1 MIIFKTIRYKNFLS
15 TGNTFTEI
23 DLTRN
28 KSTLVIGQNGAGK
41 STMLDALAFALF
53 GKPHRNISKSQ
64 LVNSINQKNCLVEVE
79 FTIGSSKFKIC
90 RGIKPGI
97 FEIWKN
103 GAMMNQSSHVKEY
116 QKILETNILKINH
129 KSFHQVVVLGSSSFI
144 PFMQLQ
150 QGNRRDVIEEL
161 LDIGVFSKMN
171 QILREQINSIK
182 DNLKEYQYQIDLTK
196 NKIDTQQ
203 KYIQDVKTLTDQN
216 VSAKEASIKE
226 SEKEIGTLLEENT
239 ELSAKVENQ
248 QVPIEE
254 KISGLHDK
262 KQSLLSYNA
271 TFKQQM
277 GQITKDAKFYED
289 NESCPT
295 CSQDISSDLR
305 EEKLNESRDKAKEL
319 KSAMDKL
326 ATESNALEQA
336 LSSANNTLSEIRE
349 WQSTIH
355 TNNKEIGRLQGQI
368 RDLKADLE
376 NNVTADLNQ
385 ANAELVE
392 IKDKLSTLQNDKLK
406 TNEEYQYNLAISEM
420 LKDTG
425 IKTKIIKQYIPVIN
439 TLVNQYLQVLDFFVH
454 FDLNE
459 EFKETIRSRHRDEF
473 TYASFSEGEK
483 QRIDLALLFT
493 WRHVAK
499 MKNSVATNLLI
510 LDETFDSSLDHD
522 GVENLLKILE
532 SLEDDT
538 NVFVISH
545 KGDILDGKFDAK
557 IEFAKE
563 RNFSK
568 MAA

>member
-64 LVNSINQKNCLVEVE
+64 LVNSINQKNCLVEID

-103 GAMMNQSSHVKEY
+103 GAMINQSSHVKEY

-171 QILREQINSIK
+171 QILREQINNIK

-203 KYIQDVKTLTDQN
+203 KYIQDVKILTEQN
-216 VSAKEASIKE
+216 VSVKETTIKD
-226 SEKEIGTLLEENT
+226 SEKEIDVLLKENT
-239 ELSAKVENQ
+239 NLSADVEKQ
-248 QVPIEE
+248 QGPIEE
-254 KISGLHDK
+254 TISDLHNK
-262 KQSLLSYNA
+262 KQSILSYNA

-277 GQITKDAKFYED
+277 RQITKDAKFYED

-295 CSQDISSDLR
+295 CSQDISSNLR
-305 EEKLNESRDKAKEL
+305 EKKLNESRDKAK
-319 KSAMDKL
+319 
-326 ATESNALEQA
+326 
-336 LSSANNTLSEIRE
+336 
-349 WQSTIH
+349 
-355 TNNKEIGRLQGQI
+355 
-368 RDLKADLE
+368 
-376 NNVTADLNQ
+376 
-385 ANAELVE
+385 
-392 IKDKLSTLQNDKLK
+392 
-406 TNEEYQYNLAISEM
+406 
-420 LKDTG
+420 
-425 IKTKIIKQYIPVIN
+425 
-439 TLVNQYLQVLDFFVH
+439 
-454 FDLNE
+454 
-459 EFKETIRSRHRDEF
+459 
-473 TYASFSEGEK
+473 
-483 QRIDLALLFT
+483 
-493 WRHVAK
+493 
-499 MKNSVATNLLI
+499 
-510 LDETFDSSLDHD
+510 
-522 GVENLLKILE
+522 
-532 SLEDDT
+532 
-538 NVFVISH
+538 
-545 KGDILDGKFDAK
+545 
-557 IEFAKE
+557 
-563 RNFSK
+563 
-568 MAA
+568 

>member
-64 LVNSINQKNCLVEVE
+64 LVNSINQKNCLVDID

-103 GAMMNQSSHVKEY
+103 GAMINQSSHVKEY

-171 QILREQINSIK
+171 QILREQINNIK

-203 KYIQDVKTLTDQN
+203 KYIQDVKILTEQN
-216 VSAKEASIKE
+216 VSVKETTIKD
-226 SEKEIGTLLEENT
+226 SEKEIDVLLKENT
-239 ELSAKVENQ
+239 NLSADVEKQ
-248 QVPIEE
+248 QGPIEE
-254 KISGLHDK
+254 TISDLHNK
-262 KQSLLSYNA
+262 KQSILSYNA

-277 GQITKDAKFYED
+277 RQITKDAKFYED

-295 CSQDISSDLR
+295 CSQDISSNLR
-305 EEKLNESRDKAKEL
+305 EKKLNESRDKAKEL

-326 ATESNALEQA
+326 ATESTSLEQA
-336 LSSANNTLSEIRE
+336 LSDANDTLSKIRE
-349 WQSTIH
+349 WQSTINA
-355 TNNKEIGRLQGQI
+355 NNKEIGRLQGQI
-368 RDLKADLE
+368 QDLKTDLE

-385 ANAELVE
+385 ANAELIE
-392 IKDKLSTLQNDKLK
+392 IKDKLGTLQNDKMK

-439 TLVNQYLQVLDFFVH
+439 TLVNKYLQVLDFFVH

-545 KGDILDGKFDAK
+545 KGDILDGKFDGK